1 MGLLKSLT
9 RTFSFVGKEIVEV
22 FRRPGAIISLIL
34 GPFLI
39 LALFGLGY
47 SGYRRPLQTVIVVP
61 SGSGLP
67 TDVASYSEMSGPGI
81 EITAVTQDRASAEAE
96 LADRRID
103 LVVIAPPD
111 LEQRFR
117 SNQQTAIDV
126 EYNFVDPVQ
135 ANYASFMALRLQDE
149 VNRTIIE
156 RAVAEG
162 EAYAISRGAGQ
173 ANQIDPQVIAEPTRA
188 KPVNVAPTDP
198 NVVSFFGA
206 AALALIIQ
214 HMAVTLIALSLTR
227 ERLSGVKEV
236 FRVAPVHTLEIV
248 LGKLLAFGILNA
260 IVAGTTIALLVGVLG
275 VPLLGDTSLLVLV
288 VGLLILASLGLGLIV
303 SLVSDSERQAVQL
316 SLLILLA
323 SVFFSGFV
331 VAIEEF
337 TPFLHDLAYALPVTH
352 GIRLIQDVM
361 LRGST
366 NVPWEITALGTIAG
380 ALLLGSWLLLRR
392 DMSRV

>member
-47 SGYRRPLQTVIVVP
+47 SGYRRPLQTVIVVSP
-61 SGSGLP
+61 GSGLP

-81 EITAVTQDRASAEAE
+81 NITAVTQDRAGAEAE

-103 LVVIAPPD
+103 LVVIAPAD

-117 SNQQTAIDV
+117 SSQQTAIDV

-149 VNRTIIE
+149 VNRTIVE
-156 RAVAEG
+156 RAVAQG
-162 EAYAISRGAGQ
+162 EQYAISRGAGQ

-188 KPVNVAPTDP
+188 NPVNVAPTDP

-227 ERLSGVKEV
+227 ERLSGVKEI
-236 FRVAPVHTLEIV
+236 FRIAPVHTLEIV

-288 VGLLILASLGLGLIV
+288 VGLLILASLGLGLII

-380 ALLLGSWLLLRR
+380 VLLLGSWLLLRR
-392 DMSRV
+392 DMGRV

>member
-9 RTFSFVGKEIVEV
+9 RMLSFVGKEIVEV

-61 SGSGLP
+61 PGSGLP
-67 TDVASYSEMSGPGI
+67 TDVGSYSEMSGPGI
-81 EITAVTQDRASAEAE
+81 EIAAVTQDRAGAEAE
-96 LADRRID
+96 LADRRVD
-103 LVVIAPPD
+103 LVVIAPAD

-149 VNRTIIE
+149 VNRTIVE

-162 EAYAISRGAGQ
+162 EQYAISRGAGQ

-206 AALALIIQ
+206 AALALILQ

-227 ERLSGVKEV
+227 ERLSGVKEI

-260 IVAGTTIALLVGVLG
+260 VVAGTTIALLVGVLG

-288 VGLLILASLGLGLIV
+288 VGLLILASLGVGLIV

-366 NVPWEITALGTIAG
+366 NVPWEITALGIIAG
-380 ALLLGSWLLLRR
+380 VLLLSSWLLLRR